1 MLYELGEGK
10 DGSEGGRYL
19 ITKMRKMDE
28 RAGENR
34 PPRC

>member
-10 DGSEGGRYL
+10 DGSERGGYL
-19 ITKMRKMDE
+19 ILKIRKMDE
-28 RAGENR
+28 RTGENR